1 MRFGL
6 IMSEAFTGLRR
17 NLSMVVSV
25 VLVTFVSLTFVGA
38 AILMQMQIGT
48 MRDFW
53 VERAQ
58 VAVYMCTTI
67 STPATCSNGE
77 ATPEQVEEVRA
88 KLEGS
93 ALAPLIREL
102 TFLDHQQAYD
112 ELLQIAGEENA
123 SVITADQVNETFRIT
138 LVDPEQSDVII
149 EAFSGMQGV
158 ELVNDQMQYL
168 DPLFSALTI
177 ATYIAVGIAVLM
189 LIAAVLLIATTIR
202 LSAYARRR
210 ELGIMRLVGASN
222 RFIQTPFILEGVF
235 AALARVD
242 PRERRRHRRGA
253 FRRRPVS
260 AQPRRLRDDV
270 GRHRRR
276 VARGAGPDPGR
287 CGAGRA
293 VRRLRDPEMAAGV
306 RSRVLAGVD

>member
-58 VAVYMCTTI
+58 VAVYMCTSI

-88 KLEGS
+88 KLEGG

-102 TFLDHQQAYD
+102 TFLNHQQAYD

-149 EAFSGMQGV
+149 EAFSGTQGV
-158 ELVNDQMQYL
+158 ELVSDQMQYL

-235 AALARVD
+235 AALLGSILASAAVIAGVHFGVDQYLRNRVD
-242 PRERRRHRRGA
+242 FVTTWVDIGDAWIVVPVLILVGVALAALSAGFAIRRW
-253 FRRRPVS
+253 
-260 AQPRRLRDDV
+260 LR
-270 GRHRRR
+270 
-276 VARGAGPDPGR
+276 A
-287 CGAGRA
+287 
-293 VRRLRDPEMAAGV
+293 
-306 RSRVLAGVD
+306 

>member
-17 NLSMVVSV
+17 NLSMVISV

-168 DPLFSALTI
+168 DPLFSALTV

-235 AALARVD
+235 AALLGSILASAAVIAGVHFGVDQYLRNRVD
-242 PRERRRHRRGA
+242 
-253 FRRRPVS
+253 FVTTWV
-260 AQPRRLRDDV
+260 DV
-270 GRHRRR
+270 GDAWIVVPVLILIGVALAALSAGFAIRRWL
-276 VARGAGPDPGR
+276 
-287 CGAGRA
+287 RA
-293 VRRLRDPEMAAGV
+293 
-306 RSRVLAGVD
+306 